1 VLYRIASKSPDGGK
15 LWGRFQVEYRELT
28 GRTLGKAD
36 EPEGLDAD
44 TFRGQP
50 SAKVADEPEHLVE
63 GDFVEDRLF
72 RLVRRAIEEDEIS
85 LARGAEHL
93 RINIESMRELANSWV
108 A

>member
-1 VLYRIASKSPDGGK
+1 
-15 LWGRFQVEYRELT
+15 
-28 GRTLGKAD
+28 
-36 EPEGLDAD
+36 
-44 TFRGQP
+44 
-50 SAKVADEPEHLVE
+50 VE